1 MALIIFHASLYA
13 HFKLAARAATT
24 LPSRFS
30 VSALSLL
37 SLSLSCA
44 RALLPHSHRQRFP
57 LANVFIFFIIFYFF

>member
-37 SLSLSCA
+37 SLSLA
-44 RALLPHSHRQRFP
+44 RALLPHSRRQRFP